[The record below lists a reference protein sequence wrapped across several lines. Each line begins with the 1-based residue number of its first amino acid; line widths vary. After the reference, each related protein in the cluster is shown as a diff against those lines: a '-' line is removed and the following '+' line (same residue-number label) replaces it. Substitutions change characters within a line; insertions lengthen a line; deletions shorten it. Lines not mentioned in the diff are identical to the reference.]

1 MRESGYYP
9 PGAEFDTNA
18 PYNQV
23 ENETKDFDCDV
34 TCTLCKCMSIPTT
47 MYREIIE
54 PPCEPDDFGCH
65 CFEFDDDINWEQ
77 ELASSKH
84 LDPLDLITA
93 MANEILA
100 LKEKEMSEIKNEDVS
115 SKETRAK
122 IKHISHLSY
131 LLDEA
136 SDWELIE
143 TEIEPI

>member
-1 MRESGYYP
+1 MTESGYYP
-9 PGAEFDTNA
+9 PGAEFDPNA

-23 ENETKDFDCDV
+23 ENEIKDFECDV
-34 TCTLCKCMSIPTT
+34 TCTLGKCMSISTA

-54 PPCEPDDFGCH
+54 PPCDSDDLGCH
-65 CFEFDDDINWEQ
+65 YFEFDDDINWEQ
-77 ELASSKH
+77 EMTSSKH
-84 LDPLDLITA
+84 LDPLDLINA

-100 LKEKEMSEIKNEDVS
+100 LKEKEMAEIKNEDVS

-136 SDWELIE
+136 SDWELVE